1 MAMALDHMH
10 EHGVMCRDLKP
21 PNILMGSDGRIKLC
35 DFGLTARI
43 EKQVRR
49 KEAGI
54 EMQGTESNALFE
66 ADSGLES
73 RTMEGG
79 EGQLRKLKTGE
90 EEEEEE
96 VMEWVKV
103 NRKTICGTTG
113 YRAIEMLAERNVPYL
128 DRVGYDERSD
138 FMVLGIIS

>member
-54 EMQGTESNALFE
+54 ERQGTESNALFE

-73 RTMEGG
+73 RTMAGG
-79 EGQLRKLKTGE
+79 EGLLRKLKTGE